1 MREIEWIT
9 YTQFTET
16 FPSRIDFSYD
26 LEELR
31 FFENLYIEIMEFW
44 DKEKI
49 DYYKI
54 KYEELVSDFNK
65 GVDGLFNYIGL
76 PAEDGC
82 YNFHRNKRVVQTAS
96 LVQVREPLFKTSM
109 DVWKNYEK
117 ELNLIK

>member
-1 MREIEWIT
+1 MDNLYSIYRN
-9 YTQFTET
+9 F

-54 KYEELVSDFNK
+54 KYEELVSDLNK

-76 PAEDGC
+76 PTEDGC